1 MLPDKRGITKK
12 LLSKTNVISPT
23 LALLSSTSDVSN
35 ISTAFTF
42 VSRKHDSNF
51 DTSSIKLTTTPLQCG
66 REWRLALKGEAQDGT
81 NHNPVAYLLSGQ
93 KVQQQPRTH
102 RCYGVRGSAPN
113 PNYLSTMI
121 LQMGIKSHSQ
131 IVVEILTGYRANRD
145 FDVEWTCPSGGFIF
159 KGQLNR
165 ATRRRIFTGFQNRA

>member
-1 MLPDKRGITKK
+1 MFRPCQRHSFLCRMNTTQILIPLP
-12 LLSKTNVISPT
+12 
-23 LALLSSTSDVSN
+23 SN
-35 ISTAFTF
+35 
-42 VSRKHDSNF
+42 SRQRLCSVEENGGWRWKVKH
-51 DTSSIKLTTTPLQCG
+51 KM
-66 REWRLALKGEAQDGT
+66 AQ
-81 NHNPVAYLLSGQ
+81 NHNPVAHLLSGQ

-102 RCYGVRGSAPN
+102 RCYGARGSAPN

-165 ATRRRIFTGFQNRA
+165 ATRRRIFTGFQNRAWPMTSHGWKQLLT